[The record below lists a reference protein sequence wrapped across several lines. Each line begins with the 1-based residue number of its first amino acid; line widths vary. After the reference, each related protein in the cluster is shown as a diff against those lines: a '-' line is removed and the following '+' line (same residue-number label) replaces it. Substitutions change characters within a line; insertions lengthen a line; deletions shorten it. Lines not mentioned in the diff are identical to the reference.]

1 MSHRCPAED
10 TVTLIIWSAVELAV
24 TMICAAIPVLRPLYR
39 RIRGGISTDR
49 SHSSNAVSKG
59 YYKHDTG
66 NDNTDAGGSI
76 QLKDVPTTD
85 SDTDLENNHGFPE
98 ANPKLGIR
106 GPTTVT
112 YIRRDNNSDEEI
124 LGPEFR
130 KSQSEANASGR
141 IQVLEHVDV
150 RVEKVGRK

>member
-1 MSHRCPAED
+1 MP
-10 TVTLIIWSAVELAV
+10 LIIWSAVELAV

-39 RIRGGISTDR
+39 RIRGDNSTDQSR
-49 SHSSNAVSKG
+49 SSNAVSKG
-59 YYKHDTG
+59 YYKHNTG
-66 NDNTDAGGSI
+66 NDNTGSI
-76 QLKDVPTTD
+76 QLKNIPCSD
-85 SDTDLENNHGFPE
+85 SDLENNRGFPD

-130 KSQSEANASGR
+130 QSQSEAAAAGR

-150 RVEKVGRK
+150 RVEKAGRKS